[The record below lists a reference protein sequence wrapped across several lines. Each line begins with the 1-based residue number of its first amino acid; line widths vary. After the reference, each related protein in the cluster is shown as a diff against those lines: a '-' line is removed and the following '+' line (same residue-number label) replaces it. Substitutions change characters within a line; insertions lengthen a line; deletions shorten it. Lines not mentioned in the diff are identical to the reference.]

1 MVAEPLSTILKPLL
15 PVARKILPWAL
26 KHPFVLRPRSWSL
39 ALLGGFVLGGLLLTS
54 GIRGAAV
61 FLPLGLLLAFIIAG
75 IVGWHRLTATSEHP
89 VVLMTEFAADTATGR
104 EAAHHHRKALVE
116 RLATGPLGDHLE
128 VRGIPVAVNR
138 EQARRLLDAVPAM
151 AVVYGSVKAIAT
163 QGTWEA
169 ELLLRWP
176 SDTGAPGHMH
186 GDAGDLI
193 VEGFD
198 RRTEVPDHH
207 EAVVEPQAPL
217 ERLIAERFEADHAD
231 RVEGTLLALVA
242 SDSDDDETAAKLRS
256 RAEDYRPRLSERTRA
271 ALEVVRARTEDF
283 PSGAAMLDAL
293 EDAGLRDADHVDLWN
308 FLSAISFLGLLAGDV
323 PVERHAQFAERG
335 VSADPENPTA
345 RYNLGE
351 AYMALGRPE
360 DALEAFTAVSAHP
373 EYRNRYYVH
382 LARGMIAY
390 NLDRPAD
397 ACDAY
402 HRAVKL
408 HPTAR
413 GYLYLADAHRRIG
426 EEDKARKNYRRALQL
441 QPTLVDAHRGYWY
454 VEHPADALPR
464 VSSWWLDVA
473 YGALARVLPRRAR
486 HRALYR
492 LVKLHYR
499 LYPEDSRVHFMLG
512 ALALLLE
519 RFEEAEERLQFAYE
533 LMHGADTEALARLII
548 VWALQGRREEARE
561 GLATLR
567 RAPSLET
574 GTAPDAEELAQRAG
588 NLLSPFLDRPE
599 LTMLPRAEELRVDI
613 SETFPEVF
621 RDTDPAL
628 AAPKPR
634 LSDMR

>member
-1 MVAEPLSTILKPLL
+1 MVAEPLITFLKPLF

-26 KHPFVLRPRSWSL
+26 KHPFVLRPRSWLL
-39 ALLGGFVLGGLLLTS
+39 ALLGWFVLGSLLLTS
-54 GIRGAAV
+54 GIRGPVV

-75 IVGWHRLTATSEHP
+75 IVGWHRLTAASEHP

-116 RLATGPLGDHLE
+116 RLATGPLGNHLE
-128 VRGIPVAVNR
+128 VRGVPVAVNR
-138 EQARRLLDAVPAM
+138 EQVRRLLDAVPAM

-176 SDTGAPGHMH
+176 SDTGAPAHVH
-186 GDAGDLI
+186 GDADDLV
-193 VEGFD
+193 VEAFD

-256 RAEDYRPRLSERTRA
+256 GAEDHRPWLSERTRA

-283 PSGAAMLDAL
+283 PSGTAMLDAL
-293 EDAGLRDADHVDLWN
+293 EEAGLRDADHVDLWN

-323 PVERHAQFAERG
+323 PVERHAQFAERA
-335 VSADPENPTA
+335 VSADPDNPTA

-360 DALEAFTAVSAHP
+360 DALEAFTAVSGHP

-382 LARGMIAY
+382 LARGIIAY

-397 ACDAY
+397 ARDAY
-402 HRAVKL
+402 RRAVEL

-426 EEDKARKNYRRALQL
+426 EDDKARKNYRRALQL

-454 VEHPADALPR
+454 VERSGDGLPR

-473 YGALARVLPRRAR
+473 YRVLAWVLPRRPR
-486 HRALYR
+486 VLYR

-512 ALALLLE
+512 AHALLLE

-533 LMHGADTEALARLII
+533 LLDGADIEALARLII

-574 GTAPDAEELAQRAG
+574 GTAPNAEELAQRAG
-588 NLLSPFLDRPE
+588 NLLSPFLDRSE
-599 LTMLPRAEELRVDI
+599 LTMLPGAEELHVDI
-613 SETFPEVF
+613 SETFPDVF
-621 RDTDPAL
+621 GDMGRAL

-634 LSDMR
+634 PTDMR

>member
-1 MVAEPLSTILKPLL
+1 MVAEPLITFLKPLL

-26 KHPFVLRPRSWSL
+26 KHPFVLRPRSWLL
-39 ALLGGFVLGGLLLTS
+39 ALLGWFVLGSLLLTS
-54 GIRGAAV
+54 GIRGPVV

-75 IVGWHRLTATSEHP
+75 IVGWHRLTAASEHP

-116 RLATGPLGDHLE
+116 RLATGPLGNHLE
-128 VRGIPVAVNR
+128 VRGVPVAVNR
-138 EQARRLLDAVPAM
+138 EQVRRLLDAVPAM

-176 SDTGAPGHMH
+176 SDTGAPAHVH
-186 GDAGDLI
+186 GDADDLV
-193 VEGFD
+193 VEAFD

-256 RAEDYRPRLSERTRA
+256 GAEDHRPWLSERTRA

-283 PSGAAMLDAL
+283 PSGTAMLDAL
-293 EDAGLRDADHVDLWN
+293 EEAGLRDADHVDLWN

-323 PVERHAQFAERG
+323 PVERHAQFAERA
-335 VSADPENPTA
+335 VSADPDNPTA

-360 DALEAFTAVSAHP
+360 DALEAFTAVSGHP

-382 LARGMIAY
+382 LARGIIAY

-397 ACDAY
+397 ARDAY
-402 HRAVKL
+402 RRAVEL

-426 EEDKARKNYRRALQL
+426 EDDKARKNYRRALQL

-454 VEHPADALPR
+454 VERSGDGLPR

-473 YGALARVLPRRAR
+473 YRVLAWVLPRRPR
-486 HRALYR
+486 VLYR

-512 ALALLLE
+512 AHALLLE

-533 LMHGADTEALARLII
+533 LLDGADIEALARLII

-574 GTAPDAEELAQRAG
+574 GTAPNAEELAQRAG
-588 NLLSPFLDRPE
+588 NLLSPFLDRSE
-599 LTMLPRAEELRVDI
+599 LTMLPGAEELHVDI
-613 SETFPEVF
+613 SETFPDVF
-621 RDTDPAL
+621 GDMGRAL

-634 LSDMR
+634 PTDMR

>member
-1 MVAEPLSTILKPLL
+1 MVAEPLITFLKPLL

-26 KHPFVLRPRSWSL
+26 KHPFVLRPRSWLL
-39 ALLGGFVLGGLLLTS
+39 ALLGWFVLGSLLLTS
-54 GIRGAAV
+54 GIRGPVV

-75 IVGWHRLTATSEHP
+75 IVGWHRLTAASEHP

-104 EAAHHHRKALVE
+104 EAAHRHRKALVE
-116 RLATGPLGDHLE
+116 RLATGPLGNHLE
-128 VRGIPVAVNR
+128 VRGVPVAMNR
-138 EQARRLLDAVPAM
+138 EQVRRLLDAVPAM

-176 SDTGAPGHMH
+176 SDTGAPAHVH
-186 GDAGDLI
+186 GDADDLV
-193 VEGFD
+193 VEAFD

-256 RAEDYRPRLSERTRA
+256 GAEDHRPWLSERTRA

-283 PSGAAMLDAL
+283 PSGTAMLDAL
-293 EDAGLRDADHVDLWN
+293 EEAGLRDANHVDLWN

-323 PVERHAQFAERG
+323 PVERHAQFAERA
-335 VSADPENPTA
+335 VSADPDNPTA

-360 DALEAFTAVSAHP
+360 DALEAFTAVSGHP

-382 LARGMIAY
+382 LARGIIAY

-397 ACDAY
+397 ARDAY
-402 HRAVKL
+402 RRAVEL

-426 EEDKARKNYRRALQL
+426 EDDKARKNYRRALQL

-454 VEHPADALPR
+454 VERSGDGLPR

-473 YGALARVLPRRAR
+473 YRVLAWVLPRRPR
-486 HRALYR
+486 VLYR

-512 ALALLLE
+512 AHALLLE

-533 LMHGADTEALARLII
+533 LLDGADIEALARLII

-574 GTAPDAEELAQRAG
+574 GSAPNAEELAQRAG
-588 NLLSPFLDRPE
+588 NLLSPFLDRSE
-599 LTMLPRAEELRVDI
+599 LTMLPGAEELHVDI
-613 SETFPEVF
+613 SETFPDVF
-621 RDTDPAL
+621 GDMGRAL

-634 LSDMR
+634 PTDMR

>member
-1 MVAEPLSTILKPLL
+1 MVAEPLITFLKPLL

-26 KHPFVLRPRSWSL
+26 KHPFVLRPRSWLL
-39 ALLGGFVLGGLLLTS
+39 ALLGWFVLGSLLLTS
-54 GIRGAAV
+54 GIRGPVV

-75 IVGWHRLTATSEHP
+75 IVGWHRLTAASEHP

-116 RLATGPLGDHLE
+116 RLATGPLGNHLE
-128 VRGIPVAVNR
+128 VRGVPVAVNR
-138 EQARRLLDAVPAM
+138 EQVRRLLDAVPAM

-176 SDTGAPGHMH
+176 SDTGAPAHVH
-186 GDAGDLI
+186 GDADDLV
-193 VEGFD
+193 VEAFD

-256 RAEDYRPRLSERTRA
+256 GAEDHRPWLSERTRA

-283 PSGAAMLDAL
+283 PSGTAMLDAL
-293 EDAGLRDADHVDLWN
+293 EEAGLRDADHVDLWN

-323 PVERHAQFAERG
+323 PVERHAQFAERA
-335 VSADPENPTA
+335 VSADPDNPTA

-360 DALEAFTAVSAHP
+360 DALEAFTAVSGHP

-382 LARGMIAY
+382 LARGIIAY

-397 ACDAY
+397 ARDAY
-402 HRAVKL
+402 RRAVEL

-454 VEHPADALPR
+454 VERSGDGLPR

-473 YGALARVLPRRAR
+473 YRVLAWVLPRRPR
-486 HRALYR
+486 VLYR

-512 ALALLLE
+512 AHALLLE

-533 LMHGADTEALARLII
+533 LLDGADIEALARLII

-574 GTAPDAEELAQRAG
+574 GTAPNAEELAQRAG
-588 NLLSPFLDRPE
+588 NLLSPFLDRSE
-599 LTMLPRAEELRVDI
+599 LTMLPGAEELHVDI
-613 SETFPEVF
+613 SETFPDVF
-621 RDTDPAL
+621 GDMGRAL

-634 LSDMR
+634 PTDMR